1 MYNCSV
7 PSREIR
13 GGLDEG
19 VAGANSA
26 GDDRILKKEN
36 EGILENRKKKLE
48 VKYMQCLKEFYLKN
62 DLMNNN
68 CDIYVK
74 EYEKMKESP

>member
-1 MYNCSV
+1 MYTCSV
-7 PSREIR
+7 PSQEIMDV
-13 GGLDEG
+13 LDES
-19 VAGANSA
+19 V
-26 GDDRILKKEN
+26 
-36 EGILENRKKKLE
+36 LEKRKKKLE

-74 EYEKMKESP
+74 EYEKIGKNSIDKKMKELPKRVA